1 MANEKLIAPKY
12 KRLAAFLVDFILI
25 LLLWYLMTTKDLKRV
40 DTLLESLDPLTE
52 GALDRLAESIFKM
65 ATAFLLKW
73 LFCQSLY
80 FCSFPAILG
89 NGKTLGKLLFRLSLL
104 DAASLEE
111 MSPSRLVLREFVGRT
126 LLETLL
132 ILPGIVSLFM
142 LLLSKD
148 GKSLRDRLAGT
159 VVVQDTRKLP
169 KVWQRRWRL
178 QIANLA
184 WTSGSFS
191 RKFMDFPTVVK
202 PILTE
207 KTARLPECCRSIPV
221 PFRFINA

>member
-40 DTLLESLDPLTE
+40 DTLTE

-80 FCSFPAILG
+80 FCIFPAILG
-89 NGKTLGKLLFRLSLL
+89 NGKTLGKLLSRLSLL

-132 ILPGIVSLFM
+132 VLPGIVSLFM

-159 VVVQDTRKLP
+159 VVVQDTSYL
-169 KVWQRRWRL
+169 
-178 QIANLA
+178 
-184 WTSGSFS
+184 G
-191 RKFMDFPTVVK
+191 
-202 PILTE
+202 
-207 KTARLPECCRSIPV
+207 
-221 PFRFINA
+221 

>member
-25 LLLWYLMTTKDLKRV
+25 LLLWYLMTMKDLKRV

-65 ATAFLLKW
+65 VTAFLLKW
-73 LFCQSLY
+73 LFYQSLY
-80 FCSFPAILG
+80 FCILPAVLG
-89 NGKTLGKLLFRLSLL
+89 NGKTVGKLLFRLSLL
-104 DAASLEE
+104 DAVSLEE

-126 LLETLL
+126 LVETLL
-132 ILPGIVSLFM
+132 VLPGIVSLFM

-159 VVVQDTRKLP
+159 VVVQDTSYL
-169 KVWQRRWRL
+169 
-178 QIANLA
+178 
-184 WTSGSFS
+184 G
-191 RKFMDFPTVVK
+191 
-202 PILTE
+202 
-207 KTARLPECCRSIPV
+207 
-221 PFRFINA
+221 

>member
-25 LLLWYLMTTKDLKRV
+25 LLLWYLMTMKDLKRV

-65 ATAFLLKW
+65 VTAFLLKW
-73 LFCQSLY
+73 LFYQSLY
-80 FCSFPAILG
+80 FCILPAVLG
-89 NGKTLGKLLFRLSLL
+89 NGKTVGKLLFRLSLL
-104 DAASLEE
+104 DAVSLEE

-126 LLETLL
+126 LVETLL

-142 LLLSKD
+142 LSLSKD

-159 VVVQDTRKLP
+159 VVVQDTSYL
-169 KVWQRRWRL
+169 
-178 QIANLA
+178 
-184 WTSGSFS
+184 G
-191 RKFMDFPTVVK
+191 
-202 PILTE
+202 
-207 KTARLPECCRSIPV
+207 
-221 PFRFINA
+221 

>member
-25 LLLWYLMTTKDLKRV
+25 LLLWYLMTMKDLKRV

-65 ATAFLLKW
+65 VTAFLLKW
-73 LFCQSLY
+73 LFYQSLY
-80 FCSFPAILG
+80 FCILPAVLG
-89 NGKTLGKLLFRLSLL
+89 NGKTVGKLLFRLSLL
-104 DAASLEE
+104 DAISLEE

-126 LLETLL
+126 LVETLL

-159 VVVQDTRKLP
+159 VVVQDTSYL
-169 KVWQRRWRL
+169 
-178 QIANLA
+178 
-184 WTSGSFS
+184 G
-191 RKFMDFPTVVK
+191 
-202 PILTE
+202 
-207 KTARLPECCRSIPV
+207 
-221 PFRFINA
+221 

>member
-25 LLLWYLMTTKDLKRV
+25 LLLWYLMTMKDLKRV

-65 ATAFLLKW
+65 VTAFLLKW
-73 LFCQSLY
+73 LFYQSLY
-80 FCSFPAILG
+80 FCILPAVLG
-89 NGKTLGKLLFRLSLL
+89 NGKTMGKLLFRLSLL

-132 ILPGIVSLFM
+132 VLPGIVSLFM
-142 LLLSKD
+142 LSLSKD

-159 VVVQDTRKLP
+159 VVVQDTSYL
-169 KVWQRRWRL
+169 
-178 QIANLA
+178 
-184 WTSGSFS
+184 G
-191 RKFMDFPTVVK
+191 
-202 PILTE
+202 
-207 KTARLPECCRSIPV
+207 
-221 PFRFINA
+221 

>member
-25 LLLWYLMTTKDLKRV
+25 LLLWYLMTMKDLKRV
-40 DTLLESLDPLTE
+40 DTLLESLDPLTAV
-52 GALDRLAESIFKM
+52 ALARLAESIFKM

-73 LFCQSLY
+73 MFCQSLN
-80 FCSFPAILG
+80 FCIFPALLG

-159 VVVQDTRKLP
+159 VVVQDTSYL
-169 KVWQRRWRL
+169 
-178 QIANLA
+178 
-184 WTSGSFS
+184 G
-191 RKFMDFPTVVK
+191 
-202 PILTE
+202 
-207 KTARLPECCRSIPV
+207 
-221 PFRFINA
+221 

>member
-25 LLLWYLMTTKDLKRV
+25 LLLWYLMTMKDLKRV

-65 ATAFLLKW
+65 VTAFLLKW
-73 LFCQSLY
+73 LFYQSLY
-80 FCSFPAILG
+80 FCILPAVLG
-89 NGKTLGKLLFRLSLL
+89 NGKTVGKLLFRLSLL
-104 DAASLEE
+104 DVVSLEE

-126 LLETLL
+126 LVETLL
-132 ILPGIVSLFM
+132 VLPGIVSLFM

-159 VVVQDTRKLP
+159 VVVQDTSYL
-169 KVWQRRWRL
+169 
-178 QIANLA
+178 
-184 WTSGSFS
+184 G
-191 RKFMDFPTVVK
+191 
-202 PILTE
+202 
-207 KTARLPECCRSIPV
+207 
-221 PFRFINA
+221 